1 MANEKKR
8 EELKVVIVEFRVSM
22 HCNACERTIVET
34 FTTEKLL
41 QKLKMKTRKKVEIA
55 ANKREEEGSK
65 DTGENV
71 ASEAIPQPING
82 HCPPIFNDCCENKDL

>member
-22 HCNACERTIVET
+22 HCNACERTMAKIISKFKGVET
-34 FTTEKLL
+34 FTADMDKH
-41 QKLKMKTRKKVEIA
+41 KGG

-71 ASEAIPQPING
+71 ASVAIPQPING
-82 HCPPIFNDCCENKDL
+82 HCPPIFYYNFFTII